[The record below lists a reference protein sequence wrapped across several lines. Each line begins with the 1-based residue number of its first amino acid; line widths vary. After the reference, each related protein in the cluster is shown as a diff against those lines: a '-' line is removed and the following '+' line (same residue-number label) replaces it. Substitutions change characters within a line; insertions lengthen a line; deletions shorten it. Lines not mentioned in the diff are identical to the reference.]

1 MLMSLGG
8 NISTTGQP
16 RTRGQN
22 EPKGAQPTNTFTS
35 AERKQS
41 DTAQSGNAGK
51 RRARGEK
58 QVSIQELNEKE
69 QRKRNKSELSKKRRL
84 EKNRISAKQSRVRK
98 KHYQEELER
107 QLDLLRAENLRLRTL
122 NQNYAE
128 RQRLSV
134 LQNFQSIDEFLSGR
148 QELYKVLEEKL
159 ENKSFTT
166 AAEIQ

>member
-1 MLMSLGG
+1 
-8 NISTTGQP
+8 
-16 RTRGQN
+16 
-22 EPKGAQPTNTFTS
+22 
-35 AERKQS
+35 
-41 DTAQSGNAGK
+41 
-51 RRARGEK
+51 
-58 QVSIQELNEKE
+58 
-69 QRKRNKSELSKKRRL
+69 LSKKRRL

-107 QLDLLRAENLRLRTL
+107 QLDVLRAENLRLRTL

-166 AAEIQ
+166 AAEI